1 VGVLWIT
8 GGLMW
13 EIPHR
18 EATPAFFVMNIGSRA
33 QILTIFENQVTNK
46 LVATNIKIFLKRG
59 KPCGSKGTLD
69 KGKIKELG
77 ELAQIELTLRA

>member
-1 VGVLWIT
+1 VKPPL
-8 GGLMW
+8 
-13 EIPHR
+13 P
-18 EATPAFFVMNIGSRA
+18 FFVMNIGSRA
-33 QILTIFENQVTNK
+33 QILTIFENQITNK
-46 LVATNIKIFLKRG
+46 LVVTNIKIFLKRG

>member
-1 VGVLWIT
+1 MGVLWIT

-33 QILTIFENQVTNK
+33 QILTIFENQVTEK
-46 LVATNIKIFLKRG
+46 LVATNIKIFLKLG
-59 KPCGSKGTLD
+59 KPCVSKGTLD

>member
-1 VGVLWIT
+1 MGVLWIT

-77 ELAQIELTLRA
+77 ELAQIVLTLRA

>member
-1 VGVLWIT
+1 
-8 GGLMW
+8 MW

-33 QILTIFENQVTNK
+33 QILTIFENQVAEK
-46 LVATNIKIFLKRG
+46 LVTTNIKIFLKLG
-59 KPCGSKGTLD
+59 KPCVSKGTLD

-77 ELAQIELTLRA
+77 ELAQIEVTLRA

>member
-1 VGVLWIT
+1 
-8 GGLMW
+8 MW
-13 EIPHR
+13 EIPHC

-33 QILTIFENQVTNK
+33 QILTIFENQLAKK
-46 LVATNIKIFLKRG
+46 LVITNIKIFLKRC

>member
-1 VGVLWIT
+1 
-8 GGLMW
+8 MW

-33 QILTIFENQVTNK
+33 QILTIFENQVAEK
-46 LVATNIKIFLKRG
+46 LVTTNIKIFLKLG
-59 KPCGSKGTLD
+59 KPCVSKGTLD
-69 KGKIKELG
+69 KGKIKELD

>member
-1 VGVLWIT
+1 MGVLWIT

-18 EATPAFFVMNIGSRA
+18 EATHAFFVMNIGSRA
-33 QILTIFENQVTNK
+33 QILTIFENQVPEK
-46 LVATNIKIFLKRG
+46 LVATNIKIFSKDC

-69 KGKIKELG
+69 KRKIKDSAES
-77 ELAQIELTLRA
+77 R

>member
-1 VGVLWIT
+1 MGVLWIT

-18 EATPAFFVMNIGSRA
+18 EATPAIFVMNIGSSV
-33 QILTIFENQVTNK
+33 QILTIFENQLAQK
-46 LVATNIKIFLKRG
+46 LVATNIKIISKDV

-69 KGKIKELG
+69 KRKIKNSG
-77 ELAQIELTLRA
+77 ESR

>member
-1 VGVLWIT
+1 
-8 GGLMW
+8 MW

-18 EATPAFFVMNIGSRA
+18 EATPAFFVRNIGSRA
-33 QILTIFENQVTNK
+33 QILTIFVNQVTEK
-46 LVATNIKIFLKRG
+46 LVATNIKIFLKLG

>member
-77 ELAQIELTLRA
+77 ELAQIVLTLRA

>member
-1 VGVLWIT
+1 MGVLWIT
-8 GGLMW
+8 GGLVW
-13 EIPHR
+13 EIPHC

-77 ELAQIELTLRA
+77 ELAQIVLTLRA

>member
-1 VGVLWIT
+1 
-8 GGLMW
+8 MW

-33 QILTIFENQVTNK
+33 QILTIFENQVAEK
-46 LVATNIKIFLKRG
+46 LVTTNIKIFLKLG
-59 KPCGSKGTLD
+59 KPCVSKGTLD

-77 ELAQIELTLRA
+77 ELAQIELILRA

>member
-33 QILTIFENQVTNK
+33 QILTIFENQITNK

>member
-1 VGVLWIT
+1 
-8 GGLMW
+8 MW

-18 EATPAFFVMNIGSRA
+18 EATPAFFVMNISSRA

-77 ELAQIELTLRA
+77 ELAQIVLTLRA

>member
-1 VGVLWIT
+1 
-8 GGLMW
+8 
-13 EIPHR
+13 
-18 EATPAFFVMNIGSRA
+18 MNIGSRA
-33 QILTIFENQVTNK
+33 QILTLFENQVTNK

>member
-1 VGVLWIT
+1 
-8 GGLMW
+8 MW
-13 EIPHR
+13 EIPHC

-77 ELAQIELTLRA
+77 ELAQIELTHRA

>member
-1 VGVLWIT
+1 
-8 GGLMW
+8 MW
-13 EIPHR
+13 EIPHC

-77 ELAQIELTLRA
+77 ELAQIVLTLRA

>member
-1 VGVLWIT
+1 MGVLWIT

-13 EIPHR
+13 EIPQC
-18 EATPAFFVMNIGSRA
+18 EATPAFFIMNIGSRA
-33 QILTIFENQVTNK
+33 QILTIFENQLAKK
-46 LVATNIKIFLKRG
+46 LVPTNIKIFLKLG

-69 KGKIKELG
+69 KGKIKGFG

>member
-1 VGVLWIT
+1 MGVLWIT
-8 GGLMW
+8 GGLMR
-13 EIPHR
+13 EIPHC
-18 EATPAFFVMNIGSRA
+18 EATPAFIVMNIGSRA
-33 QILTIFENQVTNK
+33 QILTIFENQLAKK
-46 LVATNIKIFLKRG
+46 LVITNIKIFLKRG